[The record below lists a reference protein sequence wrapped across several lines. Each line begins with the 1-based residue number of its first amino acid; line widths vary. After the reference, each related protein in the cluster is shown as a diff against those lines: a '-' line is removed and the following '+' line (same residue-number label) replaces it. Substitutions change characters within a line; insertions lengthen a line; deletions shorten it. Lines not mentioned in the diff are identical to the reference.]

1 MSEKDDKNIEQ
12 VAEEAQSTEL
22 DADNTESS
30 AAVPEPPSAVAA
42 APAQAEQPAAAPVR
56 KSSSAVGWLALLL
69 VVVLAG
75 GALWYVQ
82 DLLRRETALVQRL
95 TELEAVAA
103 QKETNLERL
112 SQRWQQQLQQGMGEM
127 QAEAAQQ
134 VQSVQGFEQQL
145 TTLRTELA
153 RFSAHDRDS
162 WLLAEAEYLLRL
174 ANQRLIMA
182 GDTVAAQALL
192 ASADAVLRELDD
204 VSLHPVRAAVA
215 SDLAAVRAVPE
226 VDVEGIYLR
235 LLALAEQ
242 AGNLVIFEFPERED
256 QPRGTAAEDWQARL
270 QQGYA
275 EALVKLS
282 DYVIIRRRDVPM
294 QALMDPQWEGLVRQ
308 NLRMLMEQAQVA
320 LLSANQT
327 LYVSSLERA
336 QHWVA
341 QFFES
346 DAASARAMER
356 EIKQLADLQVQVTLP
371 DISRSLDS
379 LDDVIERRLQQS
391 GEE

>member
-235 LLALAEQ
+235 LSALAEQ

-308 NLRMLMEQAQVA
+308 NLRMLME
-320 LLSANQT
+320 
-327 LYVSSLERA
+327 
-336 QHWVA
+336 
-341 QFFES
+341 
-346 DAASARAMER
+346 
-356 EIKQLADLQVQVTLP
+356 
-371 DISRSLDS
+371 
-379 LDDVIERRLQQS
+379 
-391 GEE
+391 